1 MPSLSRH
8 WLNGGM
14 LQPVVVL
21 AGGLSHQRDIS
32 LKSGRIQPRP
42 RRTLTQA
49 APTLLPLSYR
59 YREGRLCHHC
69 PGTG

>member
-1 MPSLSRH
+1 MPSLSWH

-32 LKSGRIQPRP
+32 LKSGRTVAQAL
-42 RRTLTQA
+42 RRV
-49 APTLLPLSYR
+49 
-59 YREGRLCHHC
+59 GH
-69 PGTG
+69 